1 MNEKDFITS
10 WVLLLKEEKLKP
22 FPADFTID
30 AQYENVSFNEKRILI
45 GKEFFGEYELINI
58 EGKEVL
64 RVDSFVKAKYFVYAN
79 RNHPKV
85 IAIPTSSVAVKQMT
99 AAYEKYLDSIV
110 KRINIDYKKIFP
122 GMKNSAEVISRI
134 FDHLNLI
141 RL

>member
-64 RVDSFVKAKYFVYAN
+64 RVDSYVKAKYFVYAN

-85 IAIPTSSVAVKQMT
+85 ISIPTSSDAVKQMT
-99 AAYEKYLDSIV
+99 AAYEKYLDSIL
-110 KRINIDYKKIFP
+110 KRINIDYIKKFP
-122 GMKNSAEVISRI
+122 GMKNSAEVINRI
-134 FDHLNLI
+134 FDHLNLL

>member
-30 AQYENVSFNEKRILI
+30 AQYENVSFNKKRILI

-64 RVDSFVKAKYFVYAN
+64 RVDSYVKAKYFVYAN
-79 RNHPKV
+79 RNHPTV
-85 IAIPTSSVAVKQMT
+85 ISIPTSSDAVNQMT
-99 AAYEKYLDSIV
+99 AAYEKYLDSIL
-110 KRINIDYKKIFP
+110 KRINIDYIKIFP
-122 GMKNSAEVISRI
+122 GMKNSAEVINRI

>member
-64 RVDSFVKAKYFVYAN
+64 RVDSYVKAKYFVYAN

-85 IAIPTSSVAVKQMT
+85 ISIPTSNDAVKQMT
-99 AAYEKYLDSIV
+99 AAYEKYLDSIL
-110 KRINIDYKKIFP
+110 KRINIDYIKKFP
-122 GMKNSAEVISRI
+122 GMKNSAEVINRI

>member
-30 AQYENVSFNEKRILI
+30 AQYENVSFNKKRILI

-64 RVDSFVKAKYFVYAN
+64 RVDSYVKAKYFVYAN
-79 RNHPKV
+79 RNHPTV
-85 IAIPTSSVAVKQMT
+85 ISIPTSSDAVNQMT
-99 AAYEKYLDSIV
+99 AAYEKYLDSIL
-110 KRINIDYKKIFP
+110 KRINIDYIKKFP
-122 GMKNSAEVISRI
+122 GMKNSAEVINRI

>member
-30 AQYENVSFNEKRILI
+30 AQYENVSFNKKRILI
-45 GKEFFGEYELINI
+45 GKEFFGEYELIDI

-64 RVDSFVKAKYFVYAN
+64 RVDSYAKAKYFVYAN
-79 RNHPKV
+79 RNHHKV
-85 IAIPTSSVAVKQMT
+85 ISIPTSSDAVKQMT
-99 AAYEKYLDSIV
+99 AAYEKQLDSIL
-110 KRINIDYKKIFP
+110 KRIMIDYIKKFP
-122 GMKNSAEVISRI
+122 GMKNSAEVINRI

>member
-64 RVDSFVKAKYFVYAN
+64 RVDSYVKAKYFVYAN

-85 IAIPTSSVAVKQMT
+85 ISIPTSNDAVKQMT
-99 AAYEKYLDSIV
+99 AAYEKYLDSIL
-110 KRINIDYKKIFP
+110 KRINIDYIKIFP
-122 GMKNSAEVISRI
+122 GMKNSAEVINRI

>member
-64 RVDSFVKAKYFVYAN
+64 RVDSYVKAKYFVYAN

-85 IAIPTSSVAVKQMT
+85 ISIPTSNDAVKQMT
-99 AAYEKYLDSIV
+99 AAYEKYLDSIL
-110 KRINIDYKKIFP
+110 KRINIDYIKIFP
-122 GMKNSAEVISRI
+122 GMKNSAEVINRI
-134 FDHLNLI
+134 FDHLNLL

>member
-30 AQYENVSFNEKRILI
+30 AQYENVSFNKKRILI

-64 RVDSFVKAKYFVYAN
+64 RVDSYVKAKYFVYAN
-79 RNHPKV
+79 RNHPTV
-85 IAIPTSSVAVKQMT
+85 ISIPTSSDAVKQMT
-99 AAYEKYLDSIV
+99 AAYEKYLDSIL
-110 KRINIDYKKIFP
+110 KRINIDYIKKFP
-122 GMKNSAEVISRI
+122 GMKNSAEVINRI

>member
-10 WVLLLKEEKLKP
+10 WVLLLKEEKLKS

-64 RVDSFVKAKYFVYAN
+64 RVDSYVKAKYFVYAN
-79 RNHPKV
+79 RNQPTV
-85 IAIPTSSVAVKQMT
+85 ISIPTSSDAVKQMT
-99 AAYEKYLDSIV
+99 AAYEKYLDSIL
-110 KRINIDYKKIFP
+110 KRINIDYIKKFP
-122 GMKNSAEVISRI
+122 GMKNSAEVINRI